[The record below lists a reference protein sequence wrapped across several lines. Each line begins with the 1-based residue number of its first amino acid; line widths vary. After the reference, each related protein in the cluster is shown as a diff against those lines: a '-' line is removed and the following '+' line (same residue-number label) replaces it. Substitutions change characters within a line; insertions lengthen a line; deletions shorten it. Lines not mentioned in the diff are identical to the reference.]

1 MSNIKA
7 ANSASEPVVSTEK
20 ELQLVKQQQEIRAS
34 ETLFQKLSKTVTKQQ
49 EKADPT
55 HTDDPQEQPKDT
67 AEISEPR
74 RRLSANGR
82 DWTAE
87 ELKWMLELEGEDWEL
102 FLEWQPDPNLA
113 LSKQLQE
120 LSKLYLTLLEAT
132 DICQKGKI

>member
-49 EKADPT
+49 EKTDST
-55 HTDDPQEQPKDT
+55 HTDDQQEQPKDT
-67 AEISEPR
+67 AEISESR

-87 ELKWMLELEGEDWEL
+87 ELICML
-102 FLEWQPDPNLA
+102 
-113 LSKQLQE
+113 
-120 LSKLYLTLLEAT
+120 
-132 DICQKGKI
+132 